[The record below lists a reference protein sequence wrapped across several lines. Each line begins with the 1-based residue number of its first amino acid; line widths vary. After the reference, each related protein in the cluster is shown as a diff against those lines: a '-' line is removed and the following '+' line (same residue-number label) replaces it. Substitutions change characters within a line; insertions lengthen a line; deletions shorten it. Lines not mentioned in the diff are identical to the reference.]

1 MILIATQITLL
12 LSLRRWWP
20 GLLLLGTSSQEY
32 TYGGESEGA
41 RFPLSE
47 ARKWLG
53 KPRWLNFSQA
63 IDRAIVERLNRKCG

>member
-41 RFPLSE
+41 RFPLSRGAE
-47 ARKWLG
+47 VAG
-53 KPRWLNFSQA
+53 KTALAEFLAGYR
-63 IDRAIVERLNRKCG
+63 